1 MWNGYVDEKIN
12 PVGEWNNE
20 VGIKQCYL
28 GSEIIS
34 YDIEKFLEYRK
45 ENLRIYD
52 LKGNHLAVSYI
63 IALKPEIKIF
73 RVVYKVTEDGELEK
87 IENLKFRV
95 EDLIY
100 IKDYKNRKGE

>member
-1 MWNGYVDEKIN
+1 MIFWVAGLFAKIN
-12 PVGEWNNE
+12 KEGFF
-20 VGIKQCYL
+20 
-28 GSEIIS
+28 GS
-34 YDIEKFLEYRK
+34 DIFKLK
-45 ENLRIYD
+45 SSPENTQ
-52 LKGNHLAVSYI
+52 AVSSV
-63 IALKPEIKIF
+63 LRREIKIF